1 MINPAAPRDLARS
14 GPNRRE
20 SVVRVGENERG
31 SDKSSMGK
39 KVARRLEMVGCRQTG
54 GGEETGD
61 VSGGGGGVAE
71 RESFEWAA
79 AECDGRGR

>member
-1 MINPAAPRDLARS
+1 MATGSASIRRDLTRS

-39 KVARRLEMVGCRQTG
+39 KIARRLEMVGCRQTE
-54 GGEETGD
+54 GGEET
-61 VSGGGGGVAE
+61 SGVAE
-71 RESFEWAA
+71 RESLS
-79 AECDGRGR
+79 GRRQ